1 MRTVLA
7 CIDLSPASRPVV
19 DAAATL
25 ATALG
30 VPLTLLHVA
39 AEEPELAGY
48 DKDEVATF
56 TRDDRARQLLDE
68 HGELGERARQL
79 EAEGLVVTPLL
90 VMGPTVEEILAQA
103 ERLDAGWVVVGSHGH
118 GGLHHLLLGSVSEGV
133 VRGADRPVTVVP
145 VRRS

>member
-25 ATALG
+25 AAALD

-39 AEEPELAGY
+39 ADEPELAGY
-48 DKDEVATF
+48 DKDAVATF

-68 HGELGERARQL
+68 HEGLGRRADELA
-79 EAEGLVVTPLL
+79 AEGLVVTPLL
-90 VMGPTVEEILAQA
+90 IMGSTVETILDQA
-103 ERLDAGWVVVGSHGH
+103 ERLGAGWIVLGSHGR

-145 VRRS
+145 IRTA

>member
-19 DAAATL
+19 DAAAEL

-39 AEEPELAGY
+39 GEEPELAGY
-48 DKDEVATF
+48 DKDAIATF

-68 HGELGERARQL
+68 HQDLGRRADELVAG
-79 EAEGLVVTPLL
+79 GLVVTPLL
-90 VMGPTVEEILAQA
+90 VMGPTVETILDEAR
-103 ERLDAGWVVVGSHGH
+103 RLEAGWVVLGSHGH

-133 VRGADRPVTVVP
+133 VRGADRPVVVVP
-145 VRRS
+145 VRQG